1 MTGRRGLKR
10 IALAAGA
17 VDRRVRRSRPR
28 AVGLCYHSV
37 HADKPF
43 ATAEPVMFERQIA
56 WLTEHCEVLPLTA
69 ETIRAAREPRHDRP
83 VVFLTFDDGYDDNHE
98 VVLPILLRYGITAS
112 FYLTTGFIDRDAQ
125 TLARFRRERACGD
138 ELLRPLS
145 WTQIQELHSAG
156 MVVGAH
162 GHTHA
167 NLATLDP
174 TAVRMELQTSRA
186 VIEDRLGVAVT
197 TMAYPYGKP
206 RVHFNERTMTLARD
220 TGYDVAAA
228 VTSRGVRP
236 ADSDMRIPR
245 FFVARDDV
253 ATLRD
258 KVEGTFDVI
267 SVWQEFAPRPLL
279 QAMSPLDFSH

>member
-1 MTGRRGLKR
+1 
-10 IALAAGA
+10 
-17 VDRRVRRSRPR
+17 
-28 AVGLCYHSV
+28 
-37 HADKPF
+37 
-43 ATAEPVMFERQIA
+43 
-56 WLTEHCEVLPLTA
+56 
-69 ETIRAAREPRHDRP
+69 
-83 VVFLTFDDGYDDNHE
+83 
-98 VVLPILLRYGITAS
+98 
-112 FYLTTGFIDRDAQ
+112 
-125 TLARFRRERACGD
+125 
-138 ELLRPLS
+138 
-145 WTQIQELHSAG
+145 
-156 MVVGAH
+156 
-162 GHTHA
+162 
-167 NLATLDP
+167 
-174 TAVRMELQTSRA
+174 MELQTSRA